1 MININ
6 VEAGQYCE
14 VVDIFTFH
22 LETID
27 GILLISVLEY
37 TINDLTFE
45 NSTEAVNYIL
55 AL

>member
-6 VEAGQYCE
+6 VIQGQFCE

-27 GILLISVLEY
+27 GVLLISVLQY

>member
-6 VEAGQYCE
+6 VIQGQFCE
-14 VVDIFTFH
+14 PVDELTLH
-22 LETID
+22 LETSE
-27 GILLISVLEY
+27 GILLISVEQY